1 MRPSQASPREAI
13 LLLALAAFNSGI
25 SLRCVEPML
34 PQLAGDFATS
44 VSAASFIVTAFGI
57 AYAAAVL
64 LQGPLGDRFGK
75 LRVVTIGTALAGAAS
90 LGCAAAWDVS
100 SLAAGRFLMAIFASA
115 PVALGMAYIG
125 DVVPMEDRQA
135 TVARFIAGSIFGQT
149 LGPLF
154 GGVFT
159 DWAGWRSSFVVLGA
173 VFLVGSAV
181 MFVRTRRDWP
191 PLGPGRFQ
199 PIAIHAELL
208 RRSAVRWLVAIGV
221 AETFFFFGAY
231 VFLGAFFRVRFDL
244 SYTVIGLL
252 LAGYGVGGLMYS
264 AMVPWLLRVLGE
276 RGLVVA
282 GGVLGFIALAAI
294 VLSADWMY
302 TVPCTI
308 SLGIAFYL
316 VHNTVQTKA
325 TEVAPDSRASAIA
338 LYASAWGAGQA
349 LGAAAAGAAVV
360 FIGYVP
366 TIAGFGLGFALLGLW
381 LRYNLRR
388 LRPA

>member
-1 MRPSQASPREAI
+1 MGNAKPAGSWTPSFMIR
-13 LLLALAAFNSGI
+13 ALGG
-25 SLRCVEPML
+25 P
-34 PQLAGDFATS
+34 
-44 VSAASFIVTAFGI
+44 
-57 AYAAAVL
+57 
-64 LQGPLGDRFGK
+64 GPLGRC
-75 LRVVTIGTALAGAAS
+75 LRRLI
-90 LGCAAAWDVS
+90 
-100 SLAAGRFLMAIFASA
+100 SLAAL
-115 PVALGMAYIG
+115 
-125 DVVPMEDRQA
+125 
-135 TVARFIAGSIFGQT
+135 
-149 LGPLF
+149 
-154 GGVFT
+154 
-159 DWAGWRSSFVVLGA
+159 
-173 VFLVGSAV
+173 
-181 MFVRTRRDWP
+181 
-191 PLGPGRFQ
+191 
-199 PIAIHAELL
+199 
-208 RRSAVRWLVAIGV
+208 
-221 AETFFFFGAY
+221 
-231 VFLGAFFRVRFDL
+231 
-244 SYTVIGLL
+244 IGLL

-264 AMVPWLLRVLGE
+264 AMVPWILRVLGE
-276 RGLVVA
+276 RALVVA
-282 GGVLGFIALAAI
+282 GGALGFIALTAI